1 MENEIKYAIINKT
14 DDSLLGYLEKKEDA
28 EKFCFL
34 NNAYCFFELK
44 YLLVGEVK
52 KELENL
58 KLYYTYE
65 IIFSQFKNVLEIES
79 TDIVIIDKE
88 KVRKSKMFFMNGN
101 KIKIRLV
108 ASFSMSKKQ
117 VDSVAEEIIIK
128 LMQLRNY
135 KSIKEINQTDCDCMN
150 DLLRFVVL

>member
-1 MENEIKYAIINKT
+1 MENEIKYIIMNET
-14 DDSLLGYLEKKEDA
+14 DSSLLGYLTKKEDA

-79 TDIVIIDKE
+79 TDILIIDKE
-88 KVRKSKMFFMNGN
+88 KVRKSKMFLIDGN
-101 KIKIRLV
+101 RVKIRLV

-117 VDSVAEEIIIK
+117 IDSVAEEIIIK

-135 KSIKEINQTDCDCMN
+135 KSIKEFDQNDYDCIN
-150 DLLRFVVL
+150 DLLSFVVL